1 MFFDLE
7 AFLLIWKI
15 KYGNTDNTWQKELSG
30 KEIREV
36 RKITVVV
43 RIGETGCF
51 NYA

>member
-30 KEIREV
+30 REV